1 MKKTLLLLLSMCIAS
16 VAYAQN
22 VSITPTGITPAQ
34 GGSVQKLSYDA
45 IKALPSP
52 QRGDQAYD
60 ITYNTMRFYNGQR
73 WVDGQV
79 NHPYK
84 PSLTGFRV
92 GTTLGINKTK
102 IDTLGNIYVVGNFSG
117 SISFGATT
125 LTSAGGVDIFIAKY
139 LPNETLSWVIKIG
152 GTLDENFKD
161 LEIGED
167 NNLYLTGTYKG
178 TMLAGALTRTNADAS
193 GLTTDV
199 FLTKISPSNAIVWL
213 TGQGNINNDEVT
225 SIALDNSNNSYIVG
239 SFIGSITEGLATMT
253 SAGLEDIFIK
263 KSNSFNGGTTQLLRA
278 GGSGSD
284 LCLDILVLDTDNSL
298 YLTGYFSGTA
308 AFGSTSLVSA
318 GGLDAFIAK
327 YDQTLNLWDS
337 AFSGGGSGEDM
348 GKALTTNNTTN
359 IFLTGT
365 FNTVANL
372 FGQSRTSSGNKDV
385 FIAKFNP
392 ILAPASGVF
401 KLGDNSNDD
410 VNDILFISLNNVY
423 ICGNYLSN
431 STSLSDASFAQ
442 VSTQNKGY
450 ILQIDFLLNTVIW
463 SETFLSKSNNTI
475 IYNLAEGLNQAL
487 YASGFTGAELILGGK
502 SISSNFITKLE
513 R

>member
-1 MKKTLLLLLSMCIAS
+1 
-16 VAYAQN
+16 
-22 VSITPTGITPAQ
+22 
-34 GGSVQKLSYDA
+34 
-45 IKALPSP
+45 
-52 QRGDQAYD
+52 
-60 ITYNTMRFYNGQR
+60 
-73 WVDGQV
+73 
-79 NHPYK
+79 
-84 PSLTGFRV
+84 
-92 GTTLGINKTK
+92 
-102 IDTLGNIYVVGNFSG
+102 
-117 SISFGATT
+117 
-125 LTSAGGVDIFIAKY
+125 
-139 LPNETLSWVIKIG
+139 
-152 GTLDENFKD
+152 
-161 LEIGED
+161 
-167 NNLYLTGTYKG
+167 
-178 TMLAGALTRTNADAS
+178 MLAGALTRTNADAS

-385 FIAKFNP
+385 FIAKFNS
-392 ILAPASGVF
+392 ILAPASCVF